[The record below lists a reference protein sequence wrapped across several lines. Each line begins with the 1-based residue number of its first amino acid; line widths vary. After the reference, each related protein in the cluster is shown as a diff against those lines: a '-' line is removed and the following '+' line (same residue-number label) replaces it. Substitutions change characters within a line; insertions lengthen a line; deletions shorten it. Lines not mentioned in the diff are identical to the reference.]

1 MSKFGII
8 HLLKLTIEMNGGIFM
23 KEGISFAQV
32 ETSIIMEPRHCNPS
46 GNIHGG
52 EMMKIMDNVAGI
64 VAVKHAKGNVVT
76 ARIDEIIFHIPVHVG
91 DIVTCIGELAYVGTT
106 SMQIFVSVLVNDIK
120 GQNESKI
127 ALTAFFTMVHLDE
140 NGKPAQVAQLTPTTL
155 DEEALYLLGKRKYEE
170 IRAKK

>member
-8 HLLKLTIEMNGGIFM
+8 HLLKLTIEMKGGIFM

-76 ARIDEIIFHIPVHVG
+76 ARIDEIIFRIPVHVG

-106 SMQIFVSVLVNDIK
+106 SMQI
-120 GQNESKI
+120 
-127 ALTAFFTMVHLDE
+127 FTMVHLDE

>member
-1 MSKFGII
+1 
-8 HLLKLTIEMNGGIFM
+8 M
-23 KEGISFAQV
+23 KKEISFTRV
-32 ETSIIMEPRHCNPS
+32 ETSMIMEPKHCNPS

-76 ARIDEIIFHIPVHVG
+76 ARVDETIFHIPVHVG

-120 GQNESKI
+120 GQNKSKI

-140 NGKPAQVAQLTPTTL
+140 DGKPAKVPQLTPITP
-155 DEEALYLLGKRKYEE
+155 DEEALYLLGKKKYEE
-170 IRAKK
+170 IKSKK